1 MTAETLSEPVGSRA
15 ETLNKMAQR
24 GIDLCRQGSWQE
36 GVRVLGRVAE
46 SNLEGVEL
54 PSRFFS
60 YLGYGIAR
68 VENRVKEGLSL
79 CQHAIK
85 KEFYQPDN
93 YANLARTYQLAG
105 RRLGALR
112 ALRRGLSVAPQDRSL
127 HLIRRQM
134 GIRRGSLIPLV
145 PRSHP
150 INRFL
155 GRLRHTLFKPRHW

>member
-1 MTAETLSEPVGSRA
+1 
-15 ETLNKMAQR
+15 
-24 GIDLCRQGSWQE
+24 
-36 GVRVLGRVAE
+36 
-46 SNLEGVEL
+46 
-54 PSRFFS
+54 
-60 YLGYGIAR
+60 
-68 VENRVKEGLSL
+68 
-79 CQHAIK
+79 

>member
-1 MTAETLSEPVGSRA
+1 MSEPVGSRA

-46 SNLEGVEL
+46 SNREGVEL
-54 PSRFFS
+54 PGRFFS

-85 KEFYQPDN
+85 KEFYQPEN
-93 YANLARTYQLAG
+93 YANLARTYLLSG
-105 RRLGALR
+105 RRLGAFR
-112 ALRRGLSVAPQDRSL
+112 ALQRGLSVAPRHRSL
-127 HLIRRQM
+127 DVIRRQM
-134 GIRRGSLIPLV
+134 GIRRGPLIPLL

-150 INRFL
+150 INRLL
-155 GRLRHTLFKPRHW
+155 GRLRYTLFKPRHW